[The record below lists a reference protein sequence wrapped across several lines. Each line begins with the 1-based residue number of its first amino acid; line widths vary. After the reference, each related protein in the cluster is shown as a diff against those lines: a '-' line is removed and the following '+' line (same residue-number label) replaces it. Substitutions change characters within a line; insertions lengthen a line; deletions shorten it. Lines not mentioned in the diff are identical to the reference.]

1 MRVTRGIDAFSIVQR
16 RSRPGS
22 HASGVHGRHG
32 QVEVLGHWEQE
43 AAEGVYCEVTAG
55 TVHDS
60 RPDCDSKG
68 GDGRGE
74 EGVAGDAVK
83 GRVVGR
89 LLVELRAPRRKQW
102 M

>member
-1 MRVTRGIDAFSIVQR
+1 MTRRVDTLPIVQR
-16 RSRPGS
+16 WSRPGS
-22 HASGVHGRHG
+22 YTSGVHGRHG

>member
-1 MRVTRGIDAFSIVQR
+1 MTGRVDAFPIVQR

-32 QVEVLGHWEQE
+32 QVEVLSHWEQE

-55 TVHDS
+55 AVHYSCPYSDGE
-60 RPDCDSKG
+60 G

-74 EGVAGDAVK
+74 EGVASDAVE

-89 LLVELRAPRRKQW
+89 LLVELWAPRRKQW